1 MTENSE
7 GRFFLPSFSFCSRD
21 KWGGSHPPPVSKTG
35 KDVGRG
41 NRDTRLDGFAASV
54 YDSLIINFTQM
65 TELTKEYFDKAI
77 SGLVTKTDA
86 AATEKRILKRID
98 EAQEELARIVAETIA
113 EPFSS
118 RFDRLEELL
127 TVKDEVQTLKR
138 QMVEIRSALHLT
150 GN

>member
-1 MTENSE
+1 
-7 GRFFLPSFSFCSRD
+7 
-21 KWGGSHPPPVSKTG
+21 
-35 KDVGRG
+35 
-41 NRDTRLDGFAASV
+41 
-54 YDSLIINFTQM
+54 M

-77 SGLVTKTDA
+77 SGLASKADA

-113 EPFSS
+113 EPFTA

-138 QMVEIRSALHLT
+138 QMAEIRSALHLT
-150 GN
+150 TN